1 AAFQASHST
10 AGARGGWRSHEPCPA
25 ITAPPDHGG
34 GILLPSRKAM
44 PSGAV
49 CAGSPTS
56 IGASAEQSSL
66 VPPGLVTASGTSGT
80 LASDPAGGVPSWSRV
95 RYGQPR
101 APPPA

>member
-1 AAFQASHST
+1 MVTAGSSVPFAAFQASHST

-25 ITAPPDHGG
+25 ITAPPDHGA
-34 GILLPSRKAM
+34 GILLPPRKLM

-80 LASDPAGGVPSWSRV
+80 LASDPAG
-95 RYGQPR
+95 
-101 APPPA
+101 